1 MLADE
6 TTPHKYVVYSL
17 ITIDVLNVA
26 HLISLLAY
34 KDYFW
39 INCQQKPNEP
49 TFTIRSITPV
59 FSERQLEPRLK
70 LRLNRILTINK

>member
-6 TTPHKYVVYSL
+6 ATRHKYAVYSL

-26 HLISLLAY
+26 HLIPLLAN

-39 INCQQKPNEP
+39 RNCQ
-49 TFTIRSITPV
+49 
-59 FSERQLEPRLK
+59 
-70 LRLNRILTINK
+70 

>member
-26 HLISLLAY
+26 HLISRLVY
-34 KDYFW
+34 KDYF
-39 INCQQKPNEP
+39 
-49 TFTIRSITPV
+49 
-59 FSERQLEPRLK
+59 
-70 LRLNRILTINK
+70 

>member
-6 TTPHKYVVYSL
+6 TTPHKCVLYSL
-17 ITIDVLNVA
+17 ITIDVFNAA

-39 INCQQKPNEP
+39 INCQQSLMNLHLL
-49 TFTIRSITPV
+49 
-59 FSERQLEPRLK
+59 SEALHLFF
-70 LRLNRILTINK
+70 